1 MNIHKSYYETLYSR
15 PVVALSGYCA
25 KYDLPDSL
33 YAYLAYG
40 GTTGSAKDALAEGML
55 ALATEKGL
63 LQPGQTVIECSS
75 GSFAVALAVACAH
88 SRHPLMLCMPATV
101 PLERQQMLTKFGA
114 QIVLSNYVYGR
125 RGVEQRA
132 QEAVEQTGGYFLNYF
147 DNDLNAEFHR
157 RRQRRHYY
165 GRGRIHQGMVPG
177 CKGGCRRA
185 LREPGHRRR
194 VHRTA
199 QHPGPGRGLCAG
211 KL

>member
-75 GSFAVALAVACAH
+75 GSFAVALAVACSACRLPCRWSV
-88 SRHPLMLCMPATV
+88 SRC
-101 PLERQQMLTKFGA
+101 
-114 QIVLSNYVYGR
+114 
-125 RGVEQRA
+125 
-132 QEAVEQTGGYFLNYF
+132 
-147 DNDLNAEFHR
+147 
-157 RRQRRHYY
+157 
-165 GRGRIHQGMVPG
+165 
-177 CKGGCRRA
+177 
-185 LREPGHRRR
+185 
-194 VHRTA
+194 
-199 QHPGPGRGLCAG
+199 
-211 KL
+211 